1 MLQHVAI
8 ADSPLTHA
16 AVTADPSTPALR
28 TTTLAASLCSP
39 EPISLDACGLACPG
53 PILELRAALPRLAP
67 GGELR
72 VTASDPG
79 FIADVR
85 AFAGSAGL
93 DLVSVGR
100 DKGVISAVLRRP
112 ASQEGLAGAEKTA
125 AGAAGT
131 LRVEPK
137 NNDVAIVVF
146 SGDLDKVGRHKFE
159 SLGLPLSS
167 STNATCTL
175 STGPCCPCH
184 C

>member
-1 MLQHVAI
+1 M
-8 ADSPLTHA
+8 
-16 AVTADPSTPALR
+16 TPALS
-28 TTTLAASLCSP
+28 ACSP

-112 ASQEGLAGAEKTA
+112 ASQDGLAGVEKTA
-125 AGAAGT
+125 VGAAGA
-131 LRVEPK
+131 LHFEPN

-146 SGDLDKVGRHKFE
+146 SGDLDKVCFSRSGRPAE
-159 SLGLPLSS
+159 LLSS
-167 STNATCTL
+167 S
-175 STGPCCPCH
+175 
-184 C
+184 